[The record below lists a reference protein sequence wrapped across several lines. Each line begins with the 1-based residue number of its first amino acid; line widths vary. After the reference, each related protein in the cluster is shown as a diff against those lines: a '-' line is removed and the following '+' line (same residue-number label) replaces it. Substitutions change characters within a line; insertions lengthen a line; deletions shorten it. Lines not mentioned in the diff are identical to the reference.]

1 MGPMPLLTLF
11 VLRTRIL
18 NVWRAKLCAQV
29 QSTTTLAAH
38 GLDIVWTCSTCT
50 QRTMMETHAQIC
62 AIPTAIGP
70 MVILGVPTHLIMDV
84 IIQEVTVCQSP
95 QRIAMQHVQ
104 LHARKEKCCI
114 QEVKIQWGA
123 QCQITAGHHGVTALP
138 FVTHLPA

>member
-1 MGPMPLLTLF
+1 
-11 VLRTRIL
+11 
-18 NVWRAKLCAQV
+18 
-29 QSTTTLAAH
+29 
-38 GLDIVWTCSTCT
+38 
-50 QRTMMETHAQIC
+50 METHAQIC

-114 QEVKIQWGA
+114 QEVKIQWDA
-123 QCQITAGHHGVTALP
+123 QCQIIADQTQIIALL
-138 FVTHLPA
+138 TIQ